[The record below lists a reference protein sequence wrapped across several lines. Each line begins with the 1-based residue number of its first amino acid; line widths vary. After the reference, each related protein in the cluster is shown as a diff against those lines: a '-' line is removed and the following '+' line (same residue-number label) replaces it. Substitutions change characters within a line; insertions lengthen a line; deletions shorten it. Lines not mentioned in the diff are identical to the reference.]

1 MKSKRDEWKRGVAFV
16 RGINFY
22 KNLRIT
28 KEEMLKLCR
37 KVEDDNLRIIK
48 IVKTDNIIFEKR
60 NMHYATVGQL
70 LEKIL
75 SEHFGKPVYV
85 TTRSMRTIKS
95 LIEEKVE

>member
-1 MKSKRDEWKRGVAFV
+1 MKDRADEWKRGVAFV

-28 KEEMLKLCR
+28 KEEMLRLC
-37 KVEDDNLRIIK
+37 KKIEDDDLRIIK

-60 NMHYATVGQL
+60 NIHYATVGQR
-70 LEKIL
+70 LEKVL

-85 TTRSMRTIKS
+85 TTRSMRTIRS
-95 LIEEKVE
+95 LR